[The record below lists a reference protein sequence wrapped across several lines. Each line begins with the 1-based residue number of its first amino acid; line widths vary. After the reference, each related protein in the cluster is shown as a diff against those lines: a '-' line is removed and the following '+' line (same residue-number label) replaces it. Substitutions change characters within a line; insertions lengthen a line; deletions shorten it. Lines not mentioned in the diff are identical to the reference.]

1 MAKDDIMQK
10 LTSLKGIGQGKAE
23 ALVNEGYDTIKKI
36 QSASID
42 ELTKVKGINETVAR
56 SLQSQLST
64 KTSSSKEKD
73 KGKNTTEKP
82 EKKPVKRPVASKTPK
97 KSKSEPVESETDS
110 ITEKEIEKDA
120 YVTKKKPKL
129 SDDLKKHLSL
139 RKDIKKRTPEFLRE
153 EWFRYKRIPKNW
165 RRPDGITSKMRRH
178 YKYRPSV
185 VRVGFR
191 GPKKVRGLHSSGFK
205 EILVYRAS
213 DLESM
218 NQETQAARIGG
229 SVGTKKRLEIVK
241 KAKELD
247 IRLLNK

>member
-1 MAKDDIMQK
+1 MAKDDVIQK
-10 LTSLKGIGQGKAE
+10 LVSLKGIGQAKAE
-23 ALVNEGYDTIKKI
+23 ALVDEGYDTIKKI
-36 QSASID
+36 QSASIE
-42 ELTKVKGINETVAR
+42 ELTKVKGINETVAQ
-56 SLQSQLST
+56 SIQSQLSM
-64 KTSSSKEKD
+64 KTSASKEKETEN
-73 KGKNTTEKP
+73 KEKP
-82 EKKPVKRPVASKTPK
+82 EKKPVKRPVASGSSK
-97 KSKSEPVESETDS
+97 KPKSEPVESENES
-110 ITEKEIEKDA
+110 INEQEKA
-120 YVTKKKPKL
+120 VYVPKKKPIL
-129 SDDLKKHLSL
+129 SDDIKKHLSL

-191 GPKKVRGLHSSGFK
+191 GPKKTRGLHASGFK

-213 DLESM
+213 DLDSI
-218 NQETQAARIGG
+218 NPETQAARIGG
-229 SVGTKKRLEIVK
+229 SVGTKKRLEIEK

>member
-1 MAKDDIMQK
+1 MAKDDIIQN
-10 LTSLKGIGQGKAE
+10 LTSLKGIGQAKAE

-42 ELTKVKGINETVAR
+42 ELTKVKGINENVAR

-64 KTSSSKEKD
+64 KTSVSKNEEK
-73 KGKNTTEKP
+73 KSTETK
-82 EKKPVKRPVASKTPK
+82 EKKPVKRPVASKPPK
-97 KSKSEPVESETDS
+97 KLKSEPVEPETTD
-110 ITEKEIEKDA
+110 IDETKEDI
-120 YVTKKKPKL
+120 YVAKKKPKL

-191 GPKKVRGLHSSGFK
+191 GPKKTRGLHASGFK

-213 DLESM
+213 DLESL
-218 NQETQAARIGG
+218 NPETQAARIGG
-229 SVGTKKRLEIVK
+229 SVGTKKRLEIEK